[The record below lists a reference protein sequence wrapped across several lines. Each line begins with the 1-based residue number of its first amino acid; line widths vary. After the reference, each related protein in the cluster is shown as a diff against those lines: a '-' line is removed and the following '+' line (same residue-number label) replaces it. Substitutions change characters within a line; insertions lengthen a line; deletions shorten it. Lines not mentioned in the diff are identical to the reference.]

1 MEGDNNEGE
10 NQKGDRGD
18 REEWDAKMGIK
29 RNKKDKNVKS
39 FCSF

>member
-10 NQKGDRGD
+10 NQKGDRGY

-29 RNKKDKNVKS
+29 EIKRTKM
-39 FCSF
+39 